1 MVFDD
6 RRDAGRRLAALLSPL
21 SGEQPIV
28 FGLPRGGV
36 PVAVEV
42 ADALGAPLDVLTVR
56 KLSAP
61 QNFELAIGAV
71 AEDGTVVVDE
81 STVRAVG
88 MTQAQFDRTLE
99 RETRELRRRIDRFR
113 GRRPPLAATGRTVVV
128 VDDGL
133 ATGLTALAAVRALRR
148 RGATRIVV
156 AVPVGS
162 SEAVGML
169 RREADEVVCH
179 TIPERLYGV
188 GEWYR
193 DFSPVSDEKVVA
205 LLAAAGAESPSAATT
220 PKNDVAVREVVF
232 ALTTV
237 EVRGDLTLPHAARGL
252 VIFAHG
258 SGSSRHSARNRS
270 VARTLN
276 DAGLAT
282 LLFDLLSEPESA
294 RRELVFDIAL
304 LAGRLEEVTQ
314 WALQDRAIRDM
325 PIGYF
330 GASTGAAAALRAAAE
345 VGDAVHAVVSRG
357 GRPDLAGDHLA
368 RVRAPTLLI
377 VGSLDRDV
385 LELNRQAATLLGCPH
400 TLRIVDGATHLFEEP
415 GALES
420 VAVLAADWF
429 GAYLGEEDPLA
440 GAAESPSESITQRR

>member
-1 MVFDD
+1 MVFAD
-6 RRDAGRRLAALLSPL
+6 RRDAGRKLAALLSPL
-21 SGEQPIV
+21 ADEQPVV

-36 PVAVEV
+36 AVAVEV

-56 KLSAP
+56 KLGAP
-61 QNFELAIGAV
+61 QNPELAIGAV
-71 AEDGTVVVDE
+71 AEDGTAVVND
-81 STVRAVG
+81 TLLRAVG
-88 MTQAQFDRTLE
+88 MTQTQFERTLE
-99 RETRELRRRIDRFR
+99 RESRELRRRMELFR
-113 GRRPPLAATGRTVVV
+113 NQRRPRDVAGRMVVV

-133 ATGLTALAAVRALRR
+133 ATGLTDLAAVRALRR
-148 RGATRIVV
+148 RGASRIVV

-162 SEAVGML
+162 SEAVAML

-193 DFSPVSDEKVVA
+193 DFSPVSDEEVVA
-205 LLAAAGAESPSAATT
+205 LLAAAGADASSVATALE
-220 PKNDVAVREVVF
+220 NDVGVREVVF
-232 ALTTV
+232 DLGTV
-237 EVRGDLTLPHAARGL
+237 EVRGDLTLPPAAHGL

-258 SGSSRHSARNRS
+258 SGSSRHSSRNRS
-270 VARTLN
+270 VARVLN
-276 DAGLAT
+276 EAGLAT

-304 LAGRLEEVTQ
+304 LAGRLEEVTR
-314 WALQDRAIRDM
+314 WARQDRATRDL

-345 VGDAVHAVVSRG
+345 VGGAVHAVVSRG
-357 GRPDLAGDHLA
+357 GRPDLAGDRLVG
-368 RVRAPTLLI
+368 VRAPTLLI

-385 LELNRQAATLLGCPH
+385 LELNRQAAARLGCPYSI
-400 TLRIVDGATHLFEEP
+400 RIVEGATHLFEEP

-420 VAVLAADWF
+420 VAQLAADWF
-429 GAYLGEEDPLA
+429 ETYLRAETPLA
-440 GAAESPSESITQRR
+440 GAARG